1 MLAFYPNLTPRQVI
15 EEGAFGG
22 CYFGSTIEDP
32 IEYDYETLFKYHFE
46 GLDKELYLGDKYK
59 PKSNKWKVRSGK
71 DYRYW
76 KDMGWMHKEDPYGWF
91 EWWCKYDMGRR
102 SEDDK
107 RQIARWQDFCGTKGR
122 WRNNIYSQL
131 EKSARYSDRED
142 WNISPRIQQS
152 LRHWGYEIN
161 NYDYLEWS
169 MNKEKAMYYPSGS
182 NY

>member
-22 CYFGSTIEDP
+22 CYFGHPIEDP

-169 MNKEKAMYYPSGS
+169 MEREKAMYIY
-182 NY
+182 